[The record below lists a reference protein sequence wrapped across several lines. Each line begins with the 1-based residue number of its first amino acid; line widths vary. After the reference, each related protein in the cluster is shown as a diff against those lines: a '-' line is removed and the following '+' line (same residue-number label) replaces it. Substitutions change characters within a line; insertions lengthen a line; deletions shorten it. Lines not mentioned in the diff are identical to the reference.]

1 MHPHRGFTFTEL
13 VVVLLVIGILSVV
26 AIASLRNMSAFQER
40 GEYDEVMSAVQY
52 ARKSA
57 IARRRHVCVTA
68 ASNSLSLTISPTAP
82 EVTGALGNG
91 ACPLASAL
99 PFPAA
104 DAGCGAANQTCLQA
118 TSVTSAPASF
128 VFDPLGGTPST
139 VTLTVS
145 GFSPIT
151 VEAETGH
158 VR

>member
-1 MHPHRGFTFTEL
+1 MRTHRGFTFTEL
-13 VVVLLVIGILSVV
+13 VVVLLVIGILAVV
-26 AIASLRNMSAFQER
+26 AFASLRNMSAFQER
-40 GEYDEVMSAVQY
+40 GEYDEVLSAVQY

-57 IARRRHVCVTA
+57 IARRRHVCVSV
-68 ASNSLSLTISPTAP
+68 ASNNLSLTISPTGP

-91 ACPLASAL
+91 ACPLGNPLPLPGPDAS
-99 PFPAA
+99 
-104 DAGCGAANQTCLQA
+104 CGTANQTCLQA
-118 TSVTSAPASF
+118 TSIASAPASF